1 MLAAGRVHPAR
12 AEEHTIQAA
21 APWAARA
28 RVFVT
33 GPRQAFLLGV
43 LAGRLAVEGQPTPL
57 DRAEFVCPAVVDGDY
72 AANT

>member
-1 MLAAGRVHPAR
+1 VLAAGRVHPAR

-21 APWAARA
+21 APRAARA